1 MITLDKP
8 IAFDWNPGNTDKN
21 QKHGVTDKEAEE
33 PFFDTKKK
41 TFRDRLHSGTE
52 ERFRIIGKTRKGRLL
67 FIAFT
72 IRKKTIRIISA
83 RDTNKKEA
91 SLYEKTIETAYV

>member
-8 IAFDWNPGNTDKN
+8 LAFDWDPGNTDKN
-21 QKHGVTDKEAEE
+21 RKHGVIDKEAEE

-41 TFRDRLHSGTE
+41 TFPDRLHSGTE

-72 IRKKTIRIISA
+72 IRKGIIRIISA
-83 RDTNKKEA
+83 RDANTKEVP
-91 SLYEKTIETAYV
+91 LYEKNIETA